1 MKKGNLGSRFVKKA
15 IAWAMI
21 AMVSASGVVS
31 PLMTANVYAADN
43 EINNY
48 VDELGLSKEHV
59 DSSAAEYHDDEA
71 AKVAESSESVKAMNE
86 QVDKAQEA
94 VKQAE
99 AAVKEAEQAATD
111 AQTAATAA
119 EGAAT
124 DAGAAANDGASAANE
139 ADNEVKALEN
149 KKTPEGIDNYNKQV
163 AKDQNAI
170 DNNQNASAAVTNAE
184 AAAQTAA
191 DEAASAEEAADAAK
205 EALEKALAVDT
216 DEVNEGVKAAVQEAK
231 DAAKEAAD
239 AADKAKTAK
248 ENAEK
253 EAAKAIAEYNLYAMS
268 YGLPLYGETTVT
280 YTEADAKAAVEAA
293 KMTYQA
299 GEKAKLEQE
308 KKDINDTT
316 LDAEKA
322 DVDAAVKA
330 FEAAEQAFDAA
341 ESSAKEAA
349 NAAEAAVQKAEA
361 ADQAAD
367 AAANAVNDY
376 YVTPAQKAVDDTKDA
391 IDKKNDEISGLNTAL
406 ETAKK
411 TAVQEGEKKYNDEL
425 STRETA
431 KNDAKTKLDS
441 AQSAYDQAKK
451 DYDNSKGPDKI
462 GYWWTMRDAEKVL
475 NDAKADYTD
484 ALSAYNT
491 YNTQASKDKVIN
503 DYVSKD
509 AGVTTASTNLDNA
522 NKELADLNAQY
533 ATQTSVLEAEKATRD
548 AYMQA
553 ATQNAGEE
561 ARKQFV
567 AEIEKILAQ
576 YSAEINQIDY
586 DEALNKWSNGALNT
600 WDLMDKGLV
609 RDEMNGKYVDSALES
624 LFNTLGITQWLVST
638 KSAEAVM
645 DASRDAY
652 RASIEQ
658 YYEKLA
664 TAEANWAAMDTEAA
678 TNAVEAEAQK
688 LDAVNDTISEAKT
701 AVGAAENKLDK
712 AKKQY
717 DAAATRLENL
727 KGSVNSKSFDSVDLK
742 ALQDKIKAAQEAVD
756 KAADELKKA
765 ETQKAAAQNYAN
777 WANELV
783 KDHYTRAYAQ
793 AVTDEEGNKIA
804 ATENLKDY
812 DLKNNEVSS
821 RPTKDF
827 VCVSKGTESVKVP
840 YAIYRAYVEAMYAKY
855 DATKNNAGKGISTG
869 DSMDVI
875 FWEVDENG
883 VLTGTYYDSA
893 DGLADGRYFIGYSFK
908 HESDGY
914 HIDGVMWDYVTEKE
928 EIPEEEPGDPSDDS
942 IPEGEPGSNPGGNPG
957 GTPTSETQPGG
968 TVTIEDGSVALAA
981 APAADQAVLG
991 ARRAAVGEDAAVLG
1005 AKRGVDQAVLGKRRS
1020 PGTGDSATQVIW
1032 MMLLGVSALTT
1043 AAAAMQLKKKAE

>member
-1 MKKGNLGSRFVKKA
+1 MKKENLGSRFVKKV

-31 PLMTANVYAADN
+31 PMMTANVYAADN

-48 VDELGLSKEHV
+48 VDDLRLVEEHV

-94 VKQAE
+94 VEQAE
-99 AAVKEAEQAATD
+99 AAVTEAEQAATD
-111 AQTAATAA
+111 AQTAATKA

-124 DAGAAANDGASAANE
+124 DAGTAAGEAGTAATE
-139 ADNEVKALEN
+139 ADSKVTDLEN
-149 KKTPEGIDNYNKQV
+149 KKTSDGIDNYNQQV
-163 AKDQNAI
+163 ADDQSAI
-170 DNNQNASAAVTNAE
+170 DNNQKASEAVTNAE
-184 AAAQTAA
+184 ADAQKAA
-191 DEAASAEEAADAAK
+191 DEAKAAENAAKEAK

-216 DEVNEGVKAAVQEAK
+216 DEVNEEVEAAVKEAN
-231 DAAKEAAD
+231 DAAKAAAD
-239 AADKAKTAK
+239 AA
-248 ENAEK
+248 
-253 EAAKAIAEYNLYAMS
+253 EAAKSAKESAEDEAVKAVAEYNLYAMS

-280 YTEADAKAAVEAA
+280 YTEADAKAKVEAA
-293 KMTYQA
+293 GMTYQA
-299 GEKAKLEQE
+299 GEKAKLEQGIKE
-308 KKDINDTT
+308 INDTT
-316 LDAEKA
+316 LEAEQAKVDAAVDAFNKAEQALNEAETSAQEAADAAEAAAQKAEKA
-322 DVDAAVKA
+322 D
-330 FEAAEQAFDAA
+330 QT
-341 ESSAKEAA
+341 
-349 NAAEAAVQKAEA
+349 

-367 AAANAVNDY
+367 AVNNY
-376 YVTPAQKAVDDTKDA
+376 YVAPAQKAADDTKAA
-391 IDKKNDEISGLNTAL
+391 IDAKNKEIADLNTAL
-406 ETAKK
+406 TGAKETAAQK
-411 TAVQEGEKKYNDEL
+411 GEAEYNEEL
-425 STRETA
+425 ENR
-431 KNDAKTKLDS
+431 KDAKDDAENAMNE
-441 AQSAYDQAKK
+441 AQSAYDQAEEKYNNCNLLEK
-451 DYDNSKGPDKI
+451 GFYRLALLAAASKL
-462 GYWWTMRDAEKVL
+462 E
-475 NDAKADYTD
+475 NAKADYND

-491 YNTQASKDKVIN
+491 YNTQDNKDKVIN
-503 DYVSKD
+503 DYVSSD
-509 AGVTTASTNLDNA
+509 EAVITASSNLDTA
-522 NKELADLNAQY
+522 NTELTDLNAQY

-553 ATQNAGEE
+553 AKDNASEE
-561 ARKQFV
+561 ARQQLV

-586 DEALNKWSNGALNT
+586 DEALNKWSNGVLN
-600 WDLMDKGLV
+600 DVHLSDKYKV
-609 RDEMNGKYVDSALES
+609 RGEMNDKYVDSALES
-624 LFNTLGITQWLVST
+624 LFNTLGITQWIVST

-678 TNAVEAEAQK
+678 KNAVENEAEK
-688 LDAVNDTISEAKT
+688 LSAANTTISEAKT
-701 AVGAAENKLDK
+701 AVGKAESELKN
-712 AKKQY
+712 AKSQY

-727 KGSVNSKSFDSVDLK
+727 KDSVNGKSFNSVDLK

-765 ETQKAAAQNYAN
+765 ETQKVAAQKYAD

-793 AVTDEEGNKIA
+793 AVTDGEGNKIA

-812 DLKNNEVSS
+812 DLKNSEVVS

-827 VCVSKGTESVKVP
+827 VCVSKGTESIKVP
-840 YAIYRAYVEAMYAKY
+840 YTIYRAYVEAMYAKY
-855 DATKNNAGKGISTG
+855 YATKNNAGKGTSTG
-869 DSMDVI
+869 DNMDVLY
-875 FWEVDENG
+875 WAVDENG

-893 DGLADGRYFIGYSFK
+893 DGLAAGRYFIGYAFK
-908 HESDGY
+908 QEKDGY
-914 HIDGVMWDYVTEKE
+914 HIDGVMWDYAPQTQN
-928 EIPEEEPGDPSDDS
+928 PDAEPDASPSPS
-942 IPEGEPGSNPGGNPG
+942 TSPSTSPAPSASPSTSPTPG
-957 GTPTSETQPGG
+957 TQPGG
-968 TVTIEDGSVALAA
+968 TVTIVDGPVALAA

-991 ARRAAVGEDAAVLG
+991 VRRAAADEDAAVLG

-1020 PGTGDSATQVIW
+1020 PGTGDSAAQVIW

-1043 AAAAMQLKKKAE
+1043 ATAAMQLKKKAE

>member
-21 AMVSASGVVS
+21 AMVSASGVAS

-48 VDELGLSKEHV
+48 VDDLGLSKEHV

-94 VKQAE
+94 VEQAE

-119 EGAAT
+119 EAAAT
-124 DAGAAANDGASAANE
+124 DAGAAANDGATAAND
-139 ADNEVKALEN
+139 ADNKVSGLEN
-149 KKTPEGIDNYNKQV
+149 KGTAAGVDAYNTQV
-163 AKDQNAI
+163 TTDQNTI
-170 DNNQNASAAVTNAE
+170 DNNQKASAAVTNAE

-191 DEAASAEEAADAAK
+191 DEAKSAEEAANAAK

-216 DEVNEGVKAAVQEAK
+216 DEVNEEVKAAVQEAN
-231 DAAKEAAD
+231 DAAKEAE
-239 AADKAKTAK
+239 AAANAAKAAKDTA
-248 ENAEK
+248 EQ

-268 YGLPLYGETTVT
+268 YGLPLYGEATVT

-293 KMTYQA
+293 GMTYQA
-299 GEKAKLEQE
+299 GKKAKLEQE
-308 KKDINDTT
+308 IEDINDTT
-316 LDAEKA
+316 LDTEKA
-322 DVDAAVKA
+322 EVDAAVKA

-349 NAAEAAVQKAEA
+349 DAAEAAVQKAEA
-361 ADQAAD
+361 ADQTAGAAAD
-367 AAANAVNDY
+367 AVNNY
-376 YVTPAQKAVDDTKDA
+376 YVTPAQKAVDDAKAA
-391 IDKKNDEISGLNTAL
+391 IDDKNEEISDLNTAL
-406 ETAKK
+406 EAAKK
-411 TAVQEGEKKYNDEL
+411 TAAQDGEKKYNDEL
-425 STRETA
+425 STKETA

-451 DYDNSKGPDKI
+451 DYDNCKMWEKI
-462 GYWWTMRDAEKVL
+462 GYGIALLGAESDLNNAKDAY
-475 NDAKADYTD
+475 NT
-484 ALSAYNT
+484 ALSDYNT
-491 YNTQASKDKVIN
+491 YNTQSNKDKVIN

-509 AGVTTASTNLDNA
+509 AGVTAASTNLDNA

-533 ATQTSVLEAEKATRD
+533 ATQTSVLEAETATRD
-548 AYMQA
+548 AYMDA
-553 ATQNAGEE
+553 AAQNAGEE

-567 AEIEKILAQ
+567 EEIEKILAQ

-586 DEALNKWSNGALNT
+586 DEALNNWVNETFNT
-600 WDLMDKGLV
+600 WYLVDKGLV
-609 RDEMNGKYVDSALES
+609 RNEMNEKYVESTLES
-624 LFNTLGITQWLVST
+624 LLNTLGITQWIVDT

-678 TNAVEAEAQK
+678 KNAVEAEAQK
-688 LDAVNDTISEAKT
+688 LDAVNDTISAAKT
-701 AVGAAENKLDK
+701 AVGTAEDKLDT

-717 DAAATRLENL
+717 DAAATKLENL
-727 KGSVNSKSFDSVDLK
+727 KDSVNSKSFNSVDLK
-742 ALQDKIKAAQEAVD
+742 ALQDKIEAAQKAVD

-765 ETQKAAAQNYAN
+765 ETQKAAAENYAN

-793 AVTDEEGNKIA
+793 AVTDGEGTKTPV
-804 ATENLKDY
+804 TENLKDY

-821 RPTKDF
+821 RPAKDF
-827 VCVSKGTESVKVP
+827 VCVSKGTEMIKVP
-840 YAIYRAYVEAMYAKY
+840 YTIYRAYVEAMYEKY
-855 DATKNNAGKGISTG
+855 DATKTNAGKGTSTG
-869 DSMDVI
+869 DNMEVL

-893 DGLADGRYFIGYSFK
+893 DGLAAGRYFIGYSFK

-914 HIDGVMWDYVTEKE
+914 HIDGVMWDYAPEKE
-928 EIPEEEPGDPSDDS
+928 EIPD
-942 IPEGEPGSNPGGNPG
+942 GEPDGPSEKPGPEGNPG
-957 GTPTSETQPGG
+957 GDPAPETQPDG
-968 TVTIEDGSVALAA
+968 TVTIEDGPVALAA
-981 APAADQAVLG
+981 GPQADQAVLG
-991 ARRAAVGEDAAVLG
+991 ARRVADEDAAVLG

-1020 PGTGDSATQVIW
+1020 PGTGDSAAQVIW
-1032 MMLLGVSALTT
+1032 MMLLGISALTT
-1043 AAAAMQLKKKAE
+1043 AAAAMQLKKKAD